1 MVHSHFLYLYLY
13 LLRTPYLY
21 PYSVVLVALTVFD
34 HLVVGDNDSF
44 GLRMSLVLEFPWVRG
59 RDWN

>member
-44 GLRMSLVLEFPWVRG
+44 GLG
-59 RDWN
+59 